1 MKKKNLFKKILMF
14 FNLSLQ
20 LLFLYPEIVN
30 IITVDLENILWE
42 KLVSGVFSC
51 YVSCRS
57 TSPPDLLHA
66 AKVNVP
72 SRDGFNYLT

>member
-30 IITVDLENILWE
+30 IISVDLENILWE
-42 KLVSGVFSC
+42 THMYTYHK
-51 YVSCRS
+51 R
-57 TSPPDLLHA
+57 
-66 AKVNVP
+66 N
-72 SRDGFNYLT
+72 